1 MASLILSIIASFV
14 ASFQRHSMT
23 RPMKAILCW
32 TFVLAALAG
41 FVPQAR
47 ADGKSLM
54 ARCEQAERLLNE
66 QKIDDPVNAGFCL
79 GYIGAIRSALQ
90 VLNSELDPRQR
101 VCLPKEGVEV
111 GQAIRIAIRFLRE
124 NPQRLSENEASLVI
138 AALRNA
144 YPCR

>member
-1 MASLILSIIASFV
+1 MAKFAVAAMMSLMKPILFRA
-14 ASFQRHSMT
+14 
-23 RPMKAILCW
+23 L
-32 TFVLAALAG
+32 VLAALGGLGLPAH
-41 FVPQAR
+41 
-47 ADGKSLM
+47 ADGKSLL

-90 VLNSELDPRQR
+90 VLNIELDPRQR

-111 GQAIRIAIRFLRE
+111 GQAIRVAIRFLRE